1 MNAPVVQAPRSRRS
15 WLVFVPLLV
24 FVAVAALLLLRL
36 FAGDAS
42 RLPSALIGKPVP
54 SFALVPVDG
63 LGKPGLT
70 TADLARGHVTVLNIF
85 ASWCIPCREEEPELT
100 ALAKG
105 GMRLVGLAYKDK
117 PESTRQFLNDNG
129 DPFAAVGSDLSG
141 RTGIDFGV
149 AKSDVLADRA
159 VEQVA
164 LLVEHADLRTQ
175 PFDVVIEVA
184 TEAVEAVGQ
193 GVLSPDEGRS
203 DSRNMNSWRN
213 APRIMLLY

>member
-1 MNAPVVQAPRSRRS
+1 MTPTLPQTGRPRRS

-54 SFALVPVDG
+54 TFALVPVDG

-85 ASWCIPCREEEPELT
+85 ASWCVPCREEEPELT

-105 GMRLVGLAYKDK
+105 GMRLVGIAYKDK
-117 PESTRQFLNDNG
+117 PESTRQFLNENG
-129 DPFAAVGSDLSG
+129 DPFSAVGADLSG

-149 AKSDVLADRA
+149 YGVPETYVVSGKGIIVAKIVGPLTDQSIRDQLMPAVARA
-159 VEQVA
+159 
-164 LLVEHADLRTQ
+164 
-175 PFDVVIEVA
+175 
-184 TEAVEAVGQ
+184 G
-193 GVLSPDEGRS
+193 S
-203 DSRNMNSWRN
+203 
-213 APRIMLLY
+213 